1 MRTVKAC
8 SKKTGKEMP
17 SVKKLLNEVYKL
29 NPETNS
35 YMFEIRLNNY
45 TDIFNDL
52 DPSPLK
58 RRDLDQ
64 DFISY
69 MEDSSLDIPIKH
81 NIELHFQIPEGIKDD
96 KKEERIKAGIKT
108 FYNFNS
114 LYILRELARLY
125 REAGL
130 FSIISLASLF
140 TSFFISSFPDH
151 NYFFRIIVEGFNIGG
166 WVFLWEAI
174 NILVFKVRKYK
185 LEIKRYKR
193 MHDADIF
200 FHCNQ

>member
-1 MRTVKAC
+1 
-8 SKKTGKEMP
+8 MP

-29 NPETNS
+29 NTETNS
-35 YMFEIRLNNY
+35 YIFEIRLNNY
-45 TDIFNDL
+45 TNIFNEL

-69 MEDSSLDIPIKH
+69 MEDSSLDIPIKY
-81 NIELHFQIPEGIKDD
+81 NIELHFLIPENIKDE
-96 KKEERIKAGIKT
+96 KKEERIKAGIST

-114 LYILRELARLY
+114 LYVMRELSRLY
-125 REAGL
+125 KQAGL

-140 TSFFISSFPDH
+140 TSFFISSFPEH

-193 MHDADIF
+193 LHDAEIV
-200 FHCNQ
+200 FHSNN